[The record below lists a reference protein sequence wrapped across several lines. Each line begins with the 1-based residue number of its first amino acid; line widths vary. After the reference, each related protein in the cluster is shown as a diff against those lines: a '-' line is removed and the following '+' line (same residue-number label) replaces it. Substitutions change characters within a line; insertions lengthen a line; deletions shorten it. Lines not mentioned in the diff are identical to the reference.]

1 MRLGGLHIPTMGSVS
16 AQPVSPAAR
25 SRPAWRRYWELISG
39 PVLRPTTGSL
49 RGLALASVVANVI
62 IMSTGE
68 AVRLSKSGLGCPDW
82 PDCTARSLVA
92 ANTAGQTTLN
102 TWIEFG
108 NRLLNFPLVAI
119 AGLTFIAACCY
130 RAPGAA
136 GGGQTVPGRR
146 RRDLIWLAAA
156 LPGGVIGQAV
166 VGGITV
172 LTKLN
177 PVWVAIH
184 FMLSTA
190 IVAAAVVLQVRAGEG
205 TGPAV
210 PVVRRDLRIIGATLV
225 GAVALMFAAG
235 TVVTGTGPLAGNAAA
250 HRFHLPFA
258 GVTQLHAD
266 IGWVIGALSFALL
279 IGLPLSGAPRP
290 AVRRIYL
297 LAGLTLAQGAI
308 GYAQYFAGLPAGLV
322 WVHVTVAVVIWAVTV
337 WLYLAMR
344 ERGPAPRP
352 AEPEQAEVAGPE
364 RPATAPARGA

>member
-1 MRLGGLHIPTMGSVS
+1 VLHP
-16 AQPVSPAAR
+16 AQV
-25 SRPAWRRYWELISG
+25 
-39 PVLRPTTGSL
+39 SL
-49 RGLALASVVANVI
+49 RRLALAAVVANVI

-82 PDCTARSLVA
+82 PDCTAKSLVA

-108 NRLLNFPLVAI
+108 NRLLNVPLVAI

-130 RAPGAA
+130 RSPGAA

-166 VGGITV
+166 VGGVVV

-177 PVWVAIH
+177 PAWVAVH

-190 IVAAAVVLQVRAGEG
+190 IVAAAVVLHVRAGEG
-205 TGPAV
+205 DGPAV

-225 GAVALMFAAG
+225 GAVALTFAAG
-235 TVVTGTGPLAGNAAA
+235 TVVTGTGKLAGNAAA
-250 HRFHLPFA
+250 PRFHLPFIGA
-258 GVTQLHAD
+258 TQFHAD
-266 IGWVIGALSFALL
+266 IGWVIAALSFALL
-279 IGLPLSGAPRP
+279 IGLPLSGAPRT

-297 LAGLTLAQGAI
+297 MAGLTLAQGAI
-308 GYAQYFAGLPAGLV
+308 GYAQYFSGLPAGLV

-337 WLYLAMR
+337 RLYLAMR
-344 ERGPAPRP
+344 ERGPLPADRP
-352 AEPEQAEVAGPE
+352 DTPAGAQAEE
-364 RPATAPARGA
+364 IPATAPVRGA

>member
-1 MRLGGLHIPTMGSVS
+1 MGSV
-16 AQPVSPAAR
+16 PVSSAPPAEPAT
-25 SRPAWRRYWELISG
+25 SARPAWRRSWDLISG
-39 PVLRPTTGSL
+39 PVLHPTRGSL
-49 RGLALASVVANVI
+49 RRLALAAVVANVI

-82 PDCTARSLVA
+82 PDCTAKSLVA
-92 ANTAGQTTLN
+92 AGTAGQTTLN

-119 AGLTFIAACCY
+119 AGLAFIAACCY
-130 RAPGAA
+130 RSPAAA

-156 LPGGVIGQAV
+156 LPGGVVGQAV

-190 IVAAAVVLQVRAGEG
+190 IVAAAVVLYVRAGEG
-205 TGPAV
+205 DGPAV
-210 PVVRRDLRIIGATLV
+210 AVVRRDLRIIGATLV
-225 GAVALMFAAG
+225 GAVAVMFAAG

-250 HRFHLPFA
+250 HRFDLPFA

-266 IGWVIGALSFALL
+266 IGWVIGALGFALL
-279 IGLPLSGAPRP
+279 VGLPLSGAPRQ
-290 AVRRIYL
+290 AVRAVFW
-297 LAGLTLAQGAI
+297 LAGLTVAQGAI
-308 GYAQYFAGLPAGLV
+308 GYAQYFSGLPAGLV
-322 WVHVTVAVVIWAVTV
+322 WVHVTMAVVIWAVTV
-337 WLYLAMR
+337 RLYLAMR
-344 ERGPAPRP
+344 ERGPLPGDQP
-352 AEPEQAEVAGPE
+352 AVAAASAGSE
-364 RPATAPARGA
+364 DQPATAPVRGA

>member
-1 MRLGGLHIPTMGSVS
+1 MGSVPTHP
-16 AQPVSPAAR
+16 APAAPAP
-25 SRPAWRRYWELISG
+25 PAWRRYWELISA
-39 PVLRPTTGSL
+39 PVLRPTTTSL
-49 RGLALASVVANVI
+49 RGLALAAVVANVV

-82 PDCTARSLVA
+82 PDCTAKSLVA

-119 AGLTFIAACCY
+119 AGLVFIAACCY
-130 RAPGAA
+130 RSPA
-136 GGGQTVPGRR
+136 TGRR

-166 VGGITV
+166 VGGIVV

-177 PVWVAIH
+177 PAWVAVH

-190 IVAAAVVLQVRAGEG
+190 IVAAAVVLHARAGEG
-205 TGPAV
+205 TGPVV

-225 GAVALMFAAG
+225 GAVALTFAAG
-235 TVVTGTGPLAGNAAA
+235 TVVTGTGKLAGNAAA
-250 HRFHLPFA
+250 PRFHLPFI

-266 IGWVIGALSFALL
+266 IGWVIAALSFALL
-279 IGLPLSGAPRP
+279 IGLPLSGAPRA

-297 LAGLTLAQGAI
+297 MAGLTLAQGAI

-322 WVHVTVAVVIWAVTV
+322 WVHVTVAVVIWVVTV
-337 WLYLAMR
+337 QLYLAMR
-344 ERGPAPRP
+344 ERGPRP
-352 AEPEQAEVAGPE
+352 AASPPAATHGEQPV
-364 RPATAPARGA
+364 TAPARGA

>member
-1 MRLGGLHIPTMGSVS
+1 MGSVS
-16 AQPVSPAAR
+16 AQPVPPAAR
-25 SRPAWRRYWELISG
+25 PRPAWQRYGELISR
-39 PVLRPTTGSL
+39 PVLRPTTRAL
-49 RGLALASVVANVI
+49 RGWALAAVVANVI

-82 PDCTARSLVA
+82 PDCTAKSLVA
-92 ANTAGQTTLN
+92 ANTVGQTTLN

-130 RAPGAA
+130 RSPGPA
-136 GGGQTVPGRR
+136 GGGQTVLGRR

-156 LPGGVIGQAV
+156 LPAGVVGQAV
-166 VGGITV
+166 VGGIVV

-177 PVWVAIH
+177 PAWVAVH

-190 IVAAAVVLQVRAGEG
+190 IVGAAVVLQVRAGEG

-225 GAVALMFAAG
+225 AAVAVMFAAG

-250 HRFHLPFA
+250 PRFHLPFV
-258 GVTQLHAD
+258 GVTQFHAD
-266 IGWVIGALSFALL
+266 IGWFIGALSFALL

-344 ERGPAPRP
+344 ERGPAADDVPGQLVSEASEP
-352 AEPEQAEVAGPE
+352 AS
-364 RPATAPARGA
+364 ARSPGA